1 MKYLHGNLLDMA
13 EAGKFDIIIQ
23 GCNCFNTMGSGIA
36 KQIKERYPKAY
47 LADQLTQKAD
57 VTKLGK
63 FTQAHINGTSLVESA
78 ADRRRNYNFTI
89 INAYTQY
96 NYGFEKVHLDYAA
109 LAGVFKQIKL
119 LYDMNPQA
127 PARIGIP
134 MIGAGLAGGDWE
146 LIEIM
151 IDGMGFSDLTCVVY
165 KEI

>member
-13 EAGKFDIIIQ
+13 EAGKFDIIVQ
-23 GCNCFNTMGSGIA
+23 GCNCFNNMGSGIA

-63 FTQAHINGTSLVESA
+63 FTQAHISHRMGLNGDNFMNS
-78 ADRRRNYNFTI
+78 NFTI

-96 NYGFEKVHLDYAA
+96 SYGFEKVHLDYVA
-109 LAGVFKQIKL
+109 LGNVFKQIKL

-151 IDGMGFSDLTCVVY
+151 IDGMGFSNLTCVVY